1 MKSPLKDRHSFKSAK
16 VLKEIFPEKSVIE
29 SYLLYSAEI
38 ELALAS
44 TDRLVI
50 AHTNKYPVYEFWWMA
65 KNRSYQVASMAE
77 SIIGRMPEDMLYNFQ
92 DNWHQQRDPVYR
104 AALFYILNRC
114 SSLACASSGEIDKS
128 ELTALSISR
137 LKQLK
142 ANNFY
147 VVLDKFEQVHTTINT
162 EINSDFKLFSVGH
175 YSQNLLDVGAR
186 GAVDVPHINHRQLL
200 QKLEK
205 TSGKW
210 VMLYKRHQKLFEKL
224 KHHNIIMVDK
234 YGNRTDDSDNCE
246 DMIVANF

>member
-1 MKSPLKDRHSFKSAK
+1 MKSPLKDRYSFKSAK

-29 SYLLYSAEI
+29 SYLLYSAEL

-44 TDRLVI
+44 ANRLVI

-65 KNRSYQVASMAE
+65 KNRSHQIGSMAE

-92 DNWHQQRDPVYR
+92 ENWHQQRDPVYR
-104 AALFYILNRC
+104 SALFYILNRC

-137 LKQLK
+137 LKQFE

-147 VVLDKFEQVHTTINT
+147 VVLDKLEQVYTTINT
-162 EINSDFKLFSVGH
+162 EINSDFKFFPVGH
-175 YSQNLLDVGAR
+175 YGQNLLDVGAR
-186 GAVDVPHINHRQLL
+186 GAVDMPHINHRRLL

-205 TSGKW
+205 AQYKW
-210 VMLYKRHQKLFEKL
+210 VVLYKHHQKLFDKL
-224 KHHNIIMVDK
+224 KHYNIIMIDK
-234 YGNRTDDSDNCE
+234 YGNRTRTLDNCE
-246 DMIVANF
+246 DIIATNF